1 VSRARPGTPDAGGD
15 APVQDL
21 PGVGERRAATL
32 ATLGVRTVDDLLR
45 HYPRRYEDRR
55 HFPPLGEL
63 LDGECGM
70 VRGAVVA
77 ASLRWLPGRRALV
90 TARVRAADGVVAAMW
105 FNQPY
110 LARRLKEAG
119 RVILWGRV
127 ERRGPALRI
136 LNPEW
141 EAEAEDGRGVSAGGA
156 GGAGDSVGVG
166 DGALIGPS
174 LHLGRIVPVYPA
186 TAGISQRMLRTL
198 VWRALDLAPDGP
210 DPLPD
215 AVRAALDVAPAAT
228 ARRDIHFPPD
238 EAALLAARRRIAAEE
253 AFMLRLGVALRRQ
266 RRAAMAAL
274 ACPPASEL
282 TARVLAA
289 LPFRLTAAQ
298 QRAAAEVG
306 RDMERSS
313 PMLRLLQ
320 GDVGSGKTVVAALA
334 AARAVEAGLQV
345 AVMAPTTLLAEQH
358 ARTFRAIL
366 GPCGVKVFLLTG
378 ALERSCRRDALAACA
393 GGEPAVVVGTHA
405 LIQEGVSFARLGLAV
420 IDEQQ
425 RFGVG
430 HCLQLEAKGPPP
442 HVLIMTATPIP
453 RTLALVAFGDVDVST
468 LDELPPGRRP
478 PATVRLEAARRHEAY
493 DALQR
498 EVSRGNQGYV
508 VCPRIGGEDS
518 GGGPAVMQ
526 VLAWLSRRY
535 PGLRPAMVHGR
546 LPAEE
551 REAVV
556 AAFRDGRL
564 GVLVAT
570 TVVEVGV
577 DVPEATVMIVEGAP
591 GFGLSQL
598 HQLRGRVGRSPRP
611 ATCFLIGDPEGELAA
626 ERLATLERTSDG
638 FAVAEADLRLRGPG
652 DPLGLRQ
659 HGLPD
664 VHFPETLSDANLI
677 AAADRAAAAVAAAD
691 PDLKSPKHARL
702 RQAARRLNLD
712 LLAPGPSRQ
721 VLG

>member
-1 VSRARPGTPDAGGD
+1 MSRARRGTPDGGGD

-21 PGVGERRAATL
+21 PGVGSRRAATL
-32 ATLGVRTVDDLLR
+32 ATLRVRTVDDLLR
-45 HYPRRYEDRR
+45 HYPRRHEDRR

-63 LDGECGM
+63 PDGECGM
-70 VRGAVVA
+70 VRGTVVA

-90 TARVRAADGVVAAMW
+90 TARVRADDGVVNAMW

-127 ERRGPALRI
+127 ERRGPSLRI

-141 EAEAEDGRGVSAGGA
+141 EAEAQDGRGGSAGAGA
-156 GGAGDSVGVG
+156 SAGV
-166 DGALIGPS
+166 GPS
-174 LHLGRIVPVYPA
+174 LHLGRIVPVYPT

-198 VWRALDLAPDGP
+198 VWRALDLAPEGP

-253 AFMLRLGVALRRQ
+253 AFMLRLGVALRRR
-266 RRAAMAAL
+266 RRAAMAGL
-274 ACPPASEL
+274 ACPPAGEL
-282 TARVLAA
+282 EARVLAA
-289 LPFRLTAAQ
+289 LPFALTAAQ

-306 RDMERSS
+306 RDMERPC

-320 GDVGSGKTVVAALA
+320 GDVGSGKTVVAAIA

-345 AVMAPTTLLAEQH
+345 AVMAPTVLLAEQH
-358 ARTFRAIL
+358 ARTFQAIL
-366 GPCGVKVFLLTG
+366 GRCGVKVHLLAG

-393 GGEPAVVVGTHA
+393 GGEPGVVVGTHA

-442 HVLIMTATPIP
+442 HVLVMTATPIP

-508 VCPRIGGEDS
+508 VCPRIGGEGS

-526 VLAWLSRRY
+526 VLPWLVRHY
-535 PGLRPAMVHGR
+535 PGLRPAVVHGR
-546 LPAEE
+546 LPDEE

-598 HQLRGRVGRSPRP
+598 HQLRGRVGRSARP
-611 ATCFLIGDPEGELAA
+611 AVCFLIGDPEGELAA

-664 VHFPETLSDANLI
+664 VHFPETLGDASLI
-677 AAADRAAAAVAAAD
+677 AAADRAAAAIVAAD
-691 PDLKSPKHARL
+691 PDLKSPTHAGL
-702 RQAARRLNLD
+702 REAARRRNLD
-712 LLAPGPSRQ
+712 LLAPGSLHQ